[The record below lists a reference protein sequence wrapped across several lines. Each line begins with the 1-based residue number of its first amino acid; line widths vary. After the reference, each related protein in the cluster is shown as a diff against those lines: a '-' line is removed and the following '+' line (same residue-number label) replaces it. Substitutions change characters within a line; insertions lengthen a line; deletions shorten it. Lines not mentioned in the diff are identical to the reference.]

1 MDGKQAVF
9 EQLTLS
15 ELRSGVPQH
24 WKPSNNYT
32 IMMTN
37 NSDNMKISGV
47 VLLSLLLTYELIQ

>member
-37 NSDNMKISGV
+37 NSDNMKIS
-47 VLLSLLLTYELIQ
+47 